1 MSRPKPHPCCPPFD
15 PAPWDGKEITWS
27 GKPFVKARVTSLF
40 HIPINFADVLKAT
53 MEKIMAAG
61 AALPEYLA
69 LSDENGLFGSDLY
82 IAVAKDV
89 PDVKNERLSA
99 TFLTKVFEGPYK
111 NAGKWAAQ
119 MKDYVRSQGRE
130 AKRLLFFYTTCPKCA
145 KLYGKNYTVLF
156 AEV

>member
-1 MSRPKPHPCCPPFD
+1 MKKNAHKPCCPPFD
-15 PAPWDGKEITWS
+15 PEPWDEKEIIWKD
-27 GKPFVKARVTSLF
+27 KPFVKARVFSIF
-40 HIPINFADVLKAT
+40 HIPVNFSDVLKAS
-53 MEKIMAAG
+53 MEKIAAAG

-69 LSDENGLFGSDLY
+69 LSDENSLFGADLY

-89 PDVKNERLSA
+89 PDVKNEKISA

-119 MKDYVRSQGRE
+119 MKDYAASKGRE
-130 AKRLLFFYTTCPKCA
+130 TSRILFFYTTCPKCA
-145 KLYGKNYTVLF
+145 GHYGKNYTVLF